1 MKHIS
6 SPHNYSSYLIKY
18 YTICEVTCTHTHNK
32 ASTPTDHPYY
42 VAVQYHPEYLSRP
55 LNPSPPYLGLILA
68 AANKLNS
75 YISRGCN
82 ISPRLSYDYTS
93 GDDDEDD
100 EVTQA
105 LSANSQ

>member
-1 MKHIS
+1 MI
-6 SPHNYSSYLIKY
+6 
-18 YTICEVTCTHTHNK
+18 
-32 ASTPTDHPYY
+32 DHPYY

-68 AANKLNS
+68 ASNKLNGF
-75 YISRGCN
+75 ISRGCN

-93 GDDDEDD
+93 ADDDEDD

-105 LSANSQ
+105 LCTNSQ